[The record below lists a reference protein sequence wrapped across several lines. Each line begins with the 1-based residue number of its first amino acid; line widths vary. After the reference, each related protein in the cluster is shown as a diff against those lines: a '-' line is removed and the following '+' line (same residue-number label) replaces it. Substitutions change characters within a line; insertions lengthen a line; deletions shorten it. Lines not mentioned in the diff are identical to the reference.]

1 MNSLNSLNQNI
12 SNNGLYN
19 NGLYNNGMVNYGGF
33 NPTPTQN
40 NFGGINAYNL
50 PRYNIIQVNG
60 QKGAETLQMAPNS
73 KVLLLDETDPLIWFV
88 QTDGAGYKTVT
99 PYSITPYQPAPP
111 VDLNSLE
118 QRLAILEEKINAKS
132 YNGTN
137 KQRKQNNRTEQSNVS
152 VETTD
157 TTSQTGFATNNEFK

>member
-1 MNSLNSLNQNI
+1 MNSLNQNI
-12 SNNGLYN
+12 SNTGLYN
-19 NGLYNNGMVNYGGF
+19 NGLFNNGMGYGNF
-33 NPTPTQN
+33 NPTPTQG
-40 NFGGINAYNL
+40 NFGNLNAYNL
-50 PRYNIIQVNG
+50 PHYDIIQVNG

-111 VDLNSLE
+111 VDLNSIE
-118 QRLAILEEKINAKS
+118 QRLSALEEKINAKS
-132 YNGTN
+132 YSGAN
-137 KQRKQNNRTEQSNVS
+137 KQRKQNNRNEQYVP

-157 TTSQTGFATNNEFK
+157 TTCQTSIAANNGFK

>member
-1 MNSLNSLNQNI
+1 MNSFNQIPSSGMSWQMGGLNSYSNPIPSPNSSQNYF
-12 SNNGLYN
+12 G
-19 NGLYNNGMVNYGGF
+19 GMNA
-33 NPTPTQN
+33 N
-40 NFGGINAYNL
+40 NF
-50 PRYNIIQVNG
+50 PRYSIIQVRG
-60 QKGAETLQMAPNS
+60 QNGAEALQMAPNS

-137 KQRKQNNRTEQSNVS
+137 KQRKQNNHTEQSNVS
-152 VETTD
+152 VETTN
-157 TTSQTGFATNNEFK
+157 TTSQTGFAANNEFK

>member
-1 MNSLNSLNQNI
+1 MNSLNQSI
-12 SNNGLYN
+12 SNNSLYN
-19 NGLYNNGMVNYGGF
+19 NGLFNNGMGYGNF
-33 NPTPTQN
+33 NPTPTQG
-40 NFGGINAYNL
+40 NFGNLNAYNL
-50 PRYNIIQVNG
+50 PHYNIIQVNG

-111 VDLNSLE
+111 VDLNSIE
-118 QRLAILEEKINAKS
+118 QRLSILEEKINAKS

-137 KQRKQNNRTEQSNVS
+137 KQRKQNNRNESYVS
-152 VETTD
+152 VEATD
-157 TTSQTGFATNNEFK
+157 TTCQTSTAAGNDFK

>member
-1 MNSLNSLNQNI
+1 MNSFNQNI

-19 NGLYNNGMVNYGGF
+19 NGLYNYGGF
-33 NPTPTQN
+33 SPTSIQS
-40 NFGGINAYNL
+40 NFGAINAYNL
-50 PRYNIIQVNG
+50 PRYSIIQVNG

-111 VDLNSLE
+111 VDLNSIE
-118 QRLAILEEKINAKS
+118 QRLTLLEEKINVKS

-137 KQRKQNNRTEQSNVS
+137 KQRKQNNRVEQSYGS
-152 VETTD
+152 AETTN
-157 TTSQTGFATNNEFK
+157 TTSQASTTTNNGFA

>member
-1 MNSLNSLNQNI
+1 MNSLNQNI

-19 NGLYNNGMVNYGGF
+19 NNNGLFNNGMNYGGF
-33 NPTPTQN
+33 NPTPIQN

-157 TTSQTGFATNNEFK
+157 TASQTSFATNNEFK

>member
-1 MNSLNSLNQNI
+1 MNSLNQNI

-111 VDLNSLE
+111 VDLNSIE
-118 QRLAILEEKINAKS
+118 QRLSALEEKINAKS

-137 KQRKQNNRTEQSNVS
+137 KQRKQNSRAEQSNVS

-157 TTSQTGFATNNEFK
+157 TTSQTGFAANNEFK

>member
-1 MNSLNSLNQNI
+1 MNSLNQNI

-33 NPTPTQN
+33 SPTPTQN

-118 QRLAILEEKINAKS
+118 QRLSILEEKINAKS

-137 KQRKQNNRTEQSNVS
+137 KQRKQNNRAEQSNVS

>member
-1 MNSLNSLNQNI
+1 MNSLNQNI

-33 NPTPTQN
+33 NPAPTQN

-118 QRLAILEEKINAKS
+118 QRLSILEEKINAKS

-137 KQRKQNNRTEQSNVS
+137 KQRKQNSRAEQFNVS
-152 VETTD
+152 VETAD
-157 TTSQTGFATNNEFK
+157 TTSQTSIATNNEFK

>member
-1 MNSLNSLNQNI
+1 MNSLNQNI
-12 SNNGLYN
+12 SNTGLYN
-19 NGLYNNGMVNYGGF
+19 NGLFNNGMNYGNF
-33 NPTPTQN
+33 NPTPTQG
-40 NFGGINAYNL
+40 NFGGMNAYNL
-50 PRYNIIQVNG
+50 PHYNIIQVNG

-118 QRLAILEEKINAKS
+118 QRLSILEEKINAKS

-137 KQRKQNNRTEQSNVS
+137 KQRKQNNRNESYVS
-152 VETTD
+152 VEAAD
-157 TTSQTGFATNNEFK
+157 TTCQTSTTAGNDFK

>member
-1 MNSLNSLNQNI
+1 MNSLNQNI
-12 SNNGLYN
+12 SNNSLYN

-118 QRLAILEEKINAKS
+118 QRLSILEEKINAKS

-137 KQRKQNNRTEQSNVS
+137 KQRKQNNRAEQSNVS

-157 TTSQTGFATNNEFK
+157 TTSQTSFAANNEFK